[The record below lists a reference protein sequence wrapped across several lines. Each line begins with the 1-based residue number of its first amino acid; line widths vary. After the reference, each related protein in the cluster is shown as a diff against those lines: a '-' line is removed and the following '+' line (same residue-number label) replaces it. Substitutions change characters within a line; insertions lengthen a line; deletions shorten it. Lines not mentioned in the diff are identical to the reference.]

1 MTRNSWSS
9 SESDGETVGSR
20 DDHAHPHNTRNRKT
34 ASTSGG
40 PEDRRSARP
49 ARGKAK
55 TVTQPDQDDNWPDEP
70 TLTEGTSPAEG
81 TTNNRTR
88 RSRRKEN
95 DDITPTRGHLTHT
108 DESSP
113 AEGTRLTHTDESF
126 PAEGTRT
133 THTDESSPA
142 EGTRQAASG
151 STKRRGNSAVRVAT
165 TTLTEGSTPAEGSS
179 RARTST
185 NTSRGRRADRDHTAT
200 LTEGSTPAEG
210 SHSARN
216 SSGTRAN
223 RGISTRQ
230 RNTNSKR
237 AAPAPT
243 TGEFDRESDANHQ
256 HKHRRGPHPSDEPH
270 TGHSSDDEP
279 LSADNDN
286 SDSDGDAGSASNDS
300 NASSERHQRTA
311 TTRSNRAPRSTSP
324 PQHRRPL
331 GQQQRSQQAAST
343 TTTTPGTLAYL
354 SEQIK
359 GDKAIDD
366 ITAAAYINKWN
377 SSILAGTATFEHD
390 LNRARRR
397 NPQPTVFA
405 IMDVA
410 SNFIQLAHGIE
421 EVVLDDADD
430 HDADGQIG
438 FFLGDRVN
446 VKVAGMIQQH
456 DPTFVLIP
464 TLDDL
469 TAQFHG
475 RPAKSNEC
483 AKTNH
488 KGLLPVDP
496 KARMVDVPKIH
507 PIPPLWWG
515 WFLQRDRTPTQTYQ
529 WAAAV
534 TRRWKTGTEKIAAD
548 SLKRWLRA
556 ACTESLEVAR
566 SSAIHVNLLPSGRDN
581 LVLEWASNSLHQYL
595 PRPKQTPPTPSPTQQ
610 RDTTRTPSR
619 YTDAD
624 TVRDAMR
631 LAHAVVQS
639 SADRPS
645 REPTKDKTMPETT
658 LCRLL
663 GLSSLTWADRE
674 HLAPI
679 WQKLHQQPDRHAKG
693 MVLRAF
699 FQQLGKQDP
708 AFRRF

>member
-1 MTRNSWSS
+1 
-9 SESDGETVGSR
+9 
-20 DDHAHPHNTRNRKT
+20 
-34 ASTSGG
+34 
-40 PEDRRSARP
+40 
-49 ARGKAK
+49 
-55 TVTQPDQDDNWPDEP
+55 
-70 TLTEGTSPAEG
+70 
-81 TTNNRTR
+81 
-88 RSRRKEN
+88 
-95 DDITPTRGHLTHT
+95 
-108 DESSP
+108 
-113 AEGTRLTHTDESF
+113 
-126 PAEGTRT
+126 
-133 THTDESSPA
+133 
-142 EGTRQAASG
+142 
-151 STKRRGNSAVRVAT
+151 
-165 TTLTEGSTPAEGSS
+165 
-179 RARTST
+179 
-185 NTSRGRRADRDHTAT
+185 
-200 LTEGSTPAEG
+200 
-210 SHSARN
+210 
-216 SSGTRAN
+216 
-223 RGISTRQ
+223 
-230 RNTNSKR
+230 
-237 AAPAPT
+237 
-243 TGEFDRESDANHQ
+243 
-256 HKHRRGPHPSDEPH
+256 
-270 TGHSSDDEP
+270 
-279 LSADNDN
+279 
-286 SDSDGDAGSASNDS
+286 
-300 NASSERHQRTA
+300 
-311 TTRSNRAPRSTSP
+311 
-324 PQHRRPL
+324 
-331 GQQQRSQQAAST
+331 
-343 TTTTPGTLAYL
+343 LAYL

-534 TRRWKTGTEKIAAD
+534 MRRWKTGTEKIAAD

-708 AFRRF
+708 AFRRFRNNTLYESITTYKFEPGASYETAHHGISLLAVSMRSFAAQERERLDEANFERATAKTPEAVRKHTEKGPPPIPTTIAELLELIVSFIVLTKGLFTDRCSLVIQLEDLRETLRERQQKLLGDPTAAKELIPQLVWAIICASQEFFETVSTREDVDPPEDGYGPSFAQAELSIHTSMFKAGYKLQLADIPEQWMSKSPPTPTEHPRSNQRNPQANTDSERRRGGNPFRPNGPGEAAAGVHPNPPRALQTADFKTIKETIPHLLLSDVTLEAGLNGGPSSLNRGTWPNNLCLNWAIMGACQRSGCRFQHPKSLDNTSAATVYQQLEPGIKRLMETKKKPERK